1 MQLDK
6 ETRKLF
12 DKLNKRY
19 KVFQKRGVSSNLW
32 EMVKNEIIN
41 VYLSE
46 DMEIKGDFKQNVFSM
61 AKDQDP
67 KVLEQLKKIAQ
78 FAINTKS
85 SSFNY
90 YKKTEGRYDE
100 SLYKQYKTIKEQ
112 KGFYVDDLQDYIDFI
127 DDIENGSV
135 DKELYERLGSKL
147 YRYFQ
152 AYCKHKSISKK
163 DYDNIVRRGL
173 STQLSGDPLYNWLR
187 NEVDRAYNAQE

>member
-1 MQLDK
+1 MKLDK

-46 DMEIKGDFKQNVFSM
+46 GIEIKGNFKQNVYSM

-100 SLYKQYKTIKEQ
+100 SLYKQYKSIKEQ

-127 DDIENGSV
+127 DDIENGSL

-147 YRYFQ
+147 YSYFR
-152 AYCKHKSISKK
+152 AYCKHKPISKK

-187 NEVDRAYNAQE
+187 NEVDRAYNTQE

>member
-32 EMVKNEIIN
+32 EMVKNEVIN
-41 VYLSE
+41 VYLAE
-46 DMEIKGDFKQNVFSM
+46 GIEIKGNFKQNVFSM
-61 AKDQDP
+61 AKDQNP

-78 FAINTKS
+78 FALNTKS

-90 YKKTEGRYDE
+90 YNKTKGRYDE
-100 SLYKQYKTIKEQ
+100 SLYKQYKSIKEQ

-127 DDIENGSV
+127 DDIENGSL

-152 AYCKHKSISKK
+152 AYCKHKPISKK

-187 NEVDRAYNAQE
+187 NEVDRAYNTQE

>member
-1 MQLDK
+1 MKLDK

-85 SSFNY
+85 SGFNY